1 MFLRKVQVFVPKSHE
16 AAARACVEEFEPNYA
31 WCDRLSR
38 NLSLVSAL
46 LPASQT
52 EGLLDALERKFAGVE
67 KFRVILV
74 PVEASLPREPA
85 ETKKESSGKIDPVPV
100 AAPRI
105 ERVSR
110 AELYADVEATTKLSR
125 NYLIFVGL
133 SAVVAVI
140 GLLRDSIAI
149 VIGAMVIAPLLGPNV
164 GLSLATTL
172 ADFPLARRS
181 VKTLLGGLGAAVA
194 IAAALAMATRVDPS
208 IAEIASRTEVNYS
221 DIILAFVA
229 GAAATLSFTT
239 AASETLI
246 GVMVA
251 VAMLPPAVVL
261 GLMIG
266 SGNAKDAYGALL
278 LLLTNVICVN
288 LAGVLTFLVQGVR
301 PRMWW
306 EATKARRATRKAL
319 ILWCML
325 LAALLLLI
333 YLSRQADVGP

>member
-1 MFLRKVQVFVPKSHE
+1 M
-16 AAARACVEEFEPNYA
+16 
-31 WCDRLSR
+31 
-38 NLSLVSAL
+38 SLVSAL

-74 PVEASLPREPA
+74 PVEASLPREAPEPKEETSGEIRPA
-85 ETKKESSGKIDPVPV
+85 PV

-125 NYLIFVGL
+125 SYLIFVTL
-133 SAVVAVI
+133 SAIVAVI

-181 VKTLLGGLGAAVA
+181 VKTLLGGLAAAVL
-194 IAAALAMATRVDPS
+194 IAAALALATHVDPS
-208 IAEIASRTEVNYS
+208 ITEIASRTEVNYS
-221 DIILAFVA
+221 DIVLAFVA
-229 GAAATLSFTT
+229 GAAAALSFTT

-266 SGNAKDAYGALL
+266 SGQVKEACGAML
-278 LLLTNVICVN
+278 LLLTNLICVN

-319 ILWCML
+319 ALWGVL
-325 LAALLLLI
+325 LIALLLLV
-333 YLSRQADVGP
+333 YLSRRAAPP